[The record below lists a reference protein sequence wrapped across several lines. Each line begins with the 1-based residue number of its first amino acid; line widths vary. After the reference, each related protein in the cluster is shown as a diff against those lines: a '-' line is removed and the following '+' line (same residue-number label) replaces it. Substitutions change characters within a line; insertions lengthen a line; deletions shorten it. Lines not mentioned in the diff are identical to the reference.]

1 MKSMYMAPILQE
13 SLEVCRGEINDVIE
27 NIKNSQDLSFYLSI
41 VLIIMLLIM
50 TMFEAIRKFSNLI
63 MDTKKLI
70 SILPTTITSFQII
83 KLKKAIQALS

>member
-13 SLEVCRGEINDVIE
+13 SLEVCRGEINNVIE

-63 MDTKKLI
+63 METKKLI